1 MQCSVYLRTN
11 KKGLTE
17 CNHVQDKHNETQ
29 DAAAGSVLPSVAVA
43 GGRERLLRDGRGVRE
58 EGQPQLG
65 DEDIED
71 GEGEH
76 FVLFFF
82 VFLFFLV
89 GWCLRIEFVC
99 LLGFVVP
106 LLKQRTRRE

>member
-76 FVLFFF
+76 FVLFFCF
-82 VFLFFLV
+82 SVFWLAGVCELS
-89 GWCLRIEFVC
+89 LYVC
-99 LLGFVVP
+99 LV
-106 LLKQRTRRE
+106 LLCPC